1 SASAART
8 SSSTPSAPTAAR
20 DTTPAATPSP
30 VSRSAMTVSLLDLVT
45 PLVVSVLPAHR
56 RFAVLDSSAITMQ
69 SSARDSSS
77 ARSTASCGLMSVPSV
92 RLRRACS
99 RGLPSSRA
107 RSFVAA
113 RAPQSSPRG
122 APPARTVPSVR
133 LRRACSRGLPSSRAR
148 SFVAARAPRSSPRGA
163 PPARTVPSVRLRRAC
178 SRGLPSSRA
187 RSFVAARAPR
197 SSPRG
202 APPARTVPSVRLR
215 RACSRGLPSSRA
227 RSFVAARAPRSSP
240 RGAPPARS
248 LARLLQGVE
257 DVDAAEQRRRAA
269 VADRRDLPRLALAAV
284 ERAAQHVRLRAADG
298 LHGVPEVGGG
308 RLVGDVA
315 ELPGQP
321 PVLDPVEPLPGELEV
336 VALHV

>member
-107 RSFVAA
+107 RPFVAA
-113 RAPQSSPRG
+113 RAPQ
-122 APPARTVPSVR
+122 
-133 LRRACSRGLPSSRAR
+133 
-148 SFVAARAPRSSPRGA
+148 
-163 PPARTVPSVRLRRAC
+163 
-178 SRGLPSSRA
+178 
-187 RSFVAARAPR
+187 
-197 SSPRG
+197 
-202 APPARTVPSVRLR
+202 
-215 RACSRGLPSSRA
+215 
-227 RSFVAARAPRSSP
+227 SSP

-269 VADRRDLPRLALAAV
+269 VADRRYLPRLALAAV

-308 RLVGDVA
+308 RLVGD
-315 ELPGQP
+315 
-321 PVLDPVEPLPGELEV
+321 
-336 VALHV
+336 